1 MPRQDP
7 DMAEELGLFAQG
19 YHAVAGLDEVGRGA
33 LAGDVVAA
41 AVILPAQA
49 AILQRLYGVRD
60 SKQLSPHQRFILSAM
75 IQAEALAIGL
85 GRVSAQDIDRL
96 GIVQA
101 TRWAMVMA
109 VAALPVRPDYLIID
123 ALRLPDLTI
132 PQKAIIKG
140 DARCLSIAAASIV
153 AKVKRDASMVD
164 LDAIYPGYGFARHK
178 GYGTSFHCQQLRLKH
193 PCLIH
198 RRSFAPV
205 RAAEVV
211 ADEAADEAADAEH
224 SEAPCLTHVTV

>member
-7 DMAEELGLFAQG
+7 DIAEELGLYAGG

-41 AVILPAQA
+41 AVILPAGA
-49 AILQRLYGVRD
+49 AVLQRLHGVRD
-60 SKQLSPHQRFILSAM
+60 SKQLSPHQRSILCST

-85 GRVSAQDIDRL
+85 GRVSAQDIDSV
-96 GIVQA
+96 GIVEA
-101 TRWAMVMA
+101 TRRAMAMA
-109 VAALPVRPDYLIID
+109 VAALSIRPDYLIID
-123 ALRLPDLTI
+123 ALRLPDVPI

-140 DARCLSIAAASIV
+140 DARCLSIAAASII
-153 AKVKRDASMVD
+153 AKVNRDASMVA

-193 PCLIH
+193 PCLLH

-205 RAAEVV
+205 RAAE
-211 ADEAADEAADAEH
+211 EAADAEGAVAEGDAEGAVAEG
-224 SEAPCLTHVTV
+224 S